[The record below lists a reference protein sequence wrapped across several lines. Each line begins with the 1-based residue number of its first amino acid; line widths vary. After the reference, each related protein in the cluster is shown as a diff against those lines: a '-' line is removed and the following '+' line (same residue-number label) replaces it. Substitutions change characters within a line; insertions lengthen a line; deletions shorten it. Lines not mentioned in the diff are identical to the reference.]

1 MNDAVFD
8 PKSLPRHARIRNG
21 LRADY
26 DRDAVHAVLDAGM
39 VGHVGFIS
47 EDRPMVIPMAYGR
60 DGETIYIHGAS
71 AARIVKTLPE
81 GAPVTMTVTI
91 IDGLVVARSAFH
103 NSVNYRSVVVHGRAR
118 PVREL
123 REAETALAVITDHL
137 LPGRWAE
144 SRKMTEKEL
153 RATGIVAIEVE
164 HAAAKRR
171 AGPPVDDKDDLDLP
185 IWAGVVPVM
194 TAVGVP
200 LADSTTRPE
209 VRVPA
214 SLTASRRKF
223 L

>member
-71 AARIVKTLPE
+71 AARIVKALPE

-118 PVREL
+118 PVTEL

-153 RATGIVAIEVE
+153 KATGIVANM
-164 HAAAKRR
+164 
-171 AGPPVDDKDDLDLP
+171 PQPS
-185 IWAGVVPVM
+185 
-194 TAVGVP
+194 VG
-200 LADSTTRPE
+200 LARLLTTRTISTC
-209 VRVPA
+209 RSGPA
-214 SLTASRRKF
+214 WSRS
-223 L
+223 

>member
-26 DRDAVHAVLDAGM
+26 DIDAVHEVLDAGM
-39 VGHVGFIS
+39 VAHVGFIS
-47 EDRPMVIPMAYGR
+47 EGRPMVIPMAYGR

-71 AARIVKTLPE
+71 AARIVKALPE

-118 PVREL
+118 PVTEL
-123 REAETALAVITDHL
+123 QEAEIALTVITDHL

-153 RATGIVAIEVE
+153 KATGIVAIEVE

-185 IWAGVVPVM
+185 IWAGIIPVM
-194 TAVGVP
+194 TTVGAP
-200 LADSTTRPE
+200 LADSTTRPD
-209 VRVPA
+209 VRAPTSV
-214 SLTASRRKF
+214 TTIRRKF